1 MRLACARASA
11 AALVSLRG
19 TQSSEV
25 LGAIAAQRAFDQP
38 SVWAAACRAFAAA
51 SARRHDSEGAA
62 CRDCLACDTPPP
74 SRPGVCSLMSA

>member
-25 LGAIAAQRAFDQP
+25 LGAAP
-38 SVWAAACRAFAAA
+38 LLP
-51 SARRHDSEGAA
+51 SARLISVAFGPPRAGRLLLPPHAGMILKVPPAA
-62 CRDCLACDTPPP
+62 TVSRATPL
-74 SRPGVCSLMSA
+74 RRADPGCAA